1 MIVLT
6 GTRSQSSYLGT
17 SSSPLRTGSRGVI
30 TCTTSS
36 NEPGTCKP
44 LLECPITDIKAL
56 DVTNPACRPL
66 GYLTL
71 CCPSGSGG
79 QQRLVSEVSPAGTLV
94 ILPPDVPIPDLK
106 PQYYQAAVKA
116 TSIAAC
122 TTAAAAAAVAAAQDV
137 IYKRIEL
144 EKKLVEQNITIQPNT
159 PASYHLNLFQSTPE
173 TIAIGAIGLMYLQS
187 YIQFTQMY
195 YPNTSF

>member
-1 MIVLT
+1 M
-6 GTRSQSSYLGT
+6 
-17 SSSPLRTGSRGVI
+17 
-30 TCTTSS
+30 
-36 NEPGTCKP
+36 
-44 LLECPITDIKAL
+44 
-56 DVTNPACRPL
+56 
-66 GYLTL
+66 
-71 CCPSGSGG
+71 
-79 QQRLVSEVSPAGTLV
+79 VSEVSPAGTLV

-122 TTAAAAAAVAAAQDV
+122 TTAAAAAAVTAAQDV

-187 YIQFTQMY
+187 YIKFTQMY